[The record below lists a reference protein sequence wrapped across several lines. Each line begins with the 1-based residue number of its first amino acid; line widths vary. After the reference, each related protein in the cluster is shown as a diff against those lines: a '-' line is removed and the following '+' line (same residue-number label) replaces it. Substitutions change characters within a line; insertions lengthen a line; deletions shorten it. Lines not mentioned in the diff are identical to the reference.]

1 MRKTTAY
8 MLLILI
14 SLTLTGTI
22 GYTYYSPDYSSE
34 LESYG
39 IDVPKDSLANS
50 ENIISYTTVVDE
62 LSIEHPVSG
71 EPYVIISINDG
82 STGGRISIPGAPAL
96 PYKTYM
102 YIVDGYIDEEDV
114 KVNVLVNS
122 YRVIEL
128 KDPIIPAPQ
137 PLFYSP
143 VEQSI
148 VYKID
153 DKIYSIDH
161 FYPGRIVDV
170 QVFHGLNGR
179 SVISLKVFPLQY
191 NPVENKLII
200 VEKAYVEIGYSISR
214 KYKFSENRV
223 LILTSEPLVNATNA
237 LKELYTSLGYNAS
250 IVTVEA
256 IYSNYTEAEN
266 ITMYPGFY
274 NPAIVGGYDPVYE
287 MLKQVYN
294 WSLALRIIS
303 FLRETFG
310 NYSHLIIVGDARTVP
325 PSFYMQSP
333 MMDPYNAW
341 IPTDLFYASPDYD
354 LLPDIYVGRIPFSDP
369 EVISYVAE
377 KISKWYGS
385 EARTSNKLYM
395 SGGYPFGLP
404 LMFGETALSTATLY
418 GWTNAFN
425 TTLMLRTNNNYD
437 RTRVLD
443 ILSGSKNAFWYFAL
457 SHGDGNALADLLIQ
471 MSGEYPLRLF
481 ETLASVDDLLA
492 MKESSNVPIVSSVA
506 CMNAFWDEALIPPE
520 PFIRASP
527 PSFGEAILLSPAG
540 GIAYIGSARIAT
552 ELGIQMY
559 VIGGIT
565 TADFYGAA
573 RLHLDILSAYTELST
588 MKNVTSLGEIV
599 GYGIAKY
606 LNDVYSV
613 AGSLGPYMLL
623 AFSEIMK
630 LTLLGDPALKIEL
643 PSQPTLDKGV
653 KAVALPKPDV
663 TMKADVLF
671 YYTIGEVY
679 IYRPNTK
686 VKASVYGYDGEY
698 YRLTY
703 KIISTP
709 YTLYGYMPL
718 AKDTISLENGMG
730 SYTIEYN
737 KVFSGKILVKIGC
750 DGWGEIRVLTAS
762 LGLSIT
768 PSKTIAGSNIVIEG
782 FGLDVLGLY
791 RPYASVDIV
800 VAGRVI
806 TSLEVPVTGYLNWTM
821 ALPYLAPGEYPIW
834 FETRSWYLPPE
845 IAESLRSIL
854 SGKVYVYR
862 VAEIDIAL
870 SIPEILEPESE
881 LKIIA
886 MTLVEGKPVK
896 VNSIEAYILAPNGEV
911 LEPSISQYISKELG
925 LVEGAYEISVNAS
938 KTGVYTLIIK
948 AYYEDKTMVA
958 QGYRIVSFSISKD
971 IYTGM
976 TLIRTDIEKLKSYIE
991 TENKFI
997 KNSLKDLADNLVTLN
1012 TSLDKSLSKILEE
1025 VVNSR
1030 TTLVDEI
1037 QGVNEALSTISSG
1050 VSELK
1055 TSLENVNSNVNEIST
1070 RLGSIEEALTVL
1082 GKSVDSAKQ
1091 EILSQ
1096 LQGAKED
1103 IVSKV
1108 GEVGSQVSGQY
1119 NTIAIVDVATL
1130 IIALAI
1136 IFMLLKRK

>member
-1 MRKTTAY
+1 MRKVAAY
-8 MLLILI
+8 ILLVLM
-14 SLTLTGTI
+14 SLVLTGTI
-22 GYTYYSPDYSSE
+22 GYTYYIPDYSSE

-39 IDVPKDSLANS
+39 IDVPKDDLANS
-50 ENIISYTTVVDE
+50 KNIVSYTTVVDE
-62 LSIEHPVSG
+62 LSIERSITG
-71 EPYVIISINDG
+71 EPHVIISINDG
-82 STGGRISIPGAPAL
+82 STGRISIPGAPAL

-102 YIVDGYIDEEDV
+102 YIANGYIDERDI
-114 KVNVLVNS
+114 KVNVKISS

-128 KDPIIPAPQ
+128 KDPVIPAPQ
-137 PLFYSP
+137 PIFYSP

-148 VYKID
+148 VYKVD
-153 DKIYSIDH
+153 DKIYSTDH

-179 SVISLKVFPLQY
+179 SVISLKVFPIQY
-191 NPVENKLII
+191 NPVENKLIL
-200 VEKAYVEIGYSISR
+200 VEKAYVEVGYSIS
-214 KYKFSENRV
+214 KEYTFSENNV
-223 LILTSEPLVNATNA
+223 LILTSKPLVNATNA
-237 LKELYTSLGYNAS
+237 LKGLYTSLGYNAS

-274 NPAIVGGYDPVYE
+274 NPTVVGGYDPVYE

-303 FLRETFG
+303 FLRKTFG
-310 NYSHLIIVGDARTVP
+310 NYSHLIIVGDAKTVP

-369 EVISYVAE
+369 EAISYIVE
-377 KISKWYGS
+377 KISKWYNS

-437 RTRVLD
+437 RMHVLD

-457 SHGDGNALADLLIQ
+457 SHGTGNALADLLIQ
-471 MSGEYPLRLF
+471 MSEKYPLRLF
-481 ETLASVDDLLA
+481 EILASTDDLLA
-492 MKESSNVPIVSSVA
+492 MKESNNVPIVSSVA

-540 GIAYIGSARIAT
+540 GIAYIGSARVAT

-559 VIGGIT
+559 IIGGIA

-573 RLHLDILSAYTELST
+573 RLHLDILSAYTELSI
-588 MKNVTSLGEIV
+588 MKNVTSLGEII

-606 LNDVYSV
+606 LNDVYGV

-653 KAVALPKPDV
+653 KAVSLPKPDV
-663 TMKADVLF
+663 AIKADALF

-679 IYRPNTK
+679 IYRPYTE

-703 KIISTP
+703 KIVSTP
-709 YTLYGYMPL
+709 YTLYGYTLL

-750 DGWGEIRVLTAS
+750 EGWGEIRVLTAS

-782 FGLDVLGLY
+782 FGLDVLG
-791 RPYASVDIV
+791 PYSSIDVV

-834 FETRSWYLPPE
+834 FEAKSWYLPPE

-854 SGKVYVYR
+854 SSRVFVYKV
-862 VAEIDIAL
+862 AKIDIAL

-881 LKIIA
+881 LKIIV

-896 VNSIEAYILAPNGEV
+896 VNNIEAYILTPEGEV
-911 LEPSISQYISKELG
+911 LEPSISQYTSKELG
-925 LVEGAYEISVNAS
+925 LVEGTYEISVNAS
-938 KTGVYTLIIK
+938 KTGVYTLIVK

-958 QGYRIVSFSISKD
+958 QGYRMISFSISKD

-976 TLIRTDIEKLKSYIE
+976 TLIRTDIEKLKSYIK
-991 TENKFI
+991 TENEFI
-997 KNSLKDLADNLVTLN
+997 KNSLEDLANNLVTLN
-1012 TSLDKSLSKILEE
+1012 ASLDKSLSKILEE

-1030 TTLVDEI
+1030 TTLVDEV
-1037 QGVNEALSTISSG
+1037 QGVNKALSTISSG
-1050 VSELK
+1050 VSELES
-1055 TSLENVNSNVNEIST
+1055 SLENVNSNVNEIAV
-1070 RLGSIEEALTVL
+1070 RLGSLEEALTAL

-1096 LQGAKED
+1096 LQGTKED

-1108 GEVGSQVSGQY
+1108 NEVGSQVSGQY
-1119 NTIAIVDVATL
+1119 NTLTIVDAITL
-1130 IIALAI
+1130 VIALAI
-1136 IFMLLKRK
+1136 AFMLFKRK